1 MHAWEA
7 EGVQPDIQCVA
18 KTLGSGYAAISAV
31 MMNKKVADGII
42 SGKTTFVNG
51 KCALCPITRAF
62 SSPSKSR
69 QVTRTNSMF

>member
-7 EGVQPDIQCVA
+7 EGVRPDVQCVA

-42 SGKTTFVNG
+42 SGTTAFVNG
-51 KCALCPITRAF
+51 K
-62 SSPSKSR
+62 
-69 QVTRTNSMF
+69 